1 MKRLRLLVPG
11 LAGLLT
17 LGLSSCLKAPEYSS
31 TPEISYDSI
40 LLKHDVSTSQ
50 PIDSVFITI
59 RFQDGDGDLGL
70 SSTESN
76 AAPYVGTR
84 FASNY
89 FIEPYVKASTGNN
102 FVPVKDLGRGISA
115 GAYNS
120 RFEHIATT
128 SDNRSAPIK
137 GVLTRAY
144 TFAYR
149 TLFQPGEEVRFTV
162 SIADR
167 AMHESNTITT
177 ESVVFPK

>member
-1 MKRLRLLVPG
+1 MKRFRLLLVG
-11 LAGLLT
+11 AFGLLT
-17 LGLSSCLKAPEYSS
+17 LGLGSCLKAPEYPV
-31 TPEISYDSI
+31 TPEISYESI
-40 LLKHDVSTSQ
+40 RLKHDVSTSQ

-59 RFQDGDGDLGL
+59 RFQDGDGDLGM
-70 SSTESN
+70 SSDESN

-84 FASNY
+84 FANNY
-89 FIEPYVKASTGNN
+89 FIEPYVRASTGGS
-102 FVPVKDLGRGISA
+102 FVDVKDTGRGISA

-120 RFEHIATT
+120 RFERIST
-128 SDNRSAPIK
+128 SSESRSAPIK
-137 GVLTRAY
+137 GTLTRVY

>member
-1 MKRLRLLVPG
+1 MKRSRLLIPG
-11 LAGLLT
+11 IAGLLT
-17 LGLSSCLKAPEYSS
+17 AGLTGCLKAPEYSS
-31 TPEISYDSI
+31 TPEISFESI
-40 LLKHDVSTSQ
+40 RLKHDVSTSQ
-50 PIDSVFITI
+50 PIDSVFISI
-59 RFQDGDGDLGL
+59 HFQDGDGDLGL
-70 SSTESN
+70 SSAESN

-89 FIEPYVKASTGNN
+89 FVEPYVKGTNGAFALVANA
-102 FVPVKDLGRGISA
+102 GRGISA

-120 RFEHIATT
+120 RFEHIATS

-137 GVLTRAY
+137 GTLTRVY

-167 AMHESNTITT
+167 AKHESNVITT
-177 ESVVFPK
+177 SSVVFPK